1 MIYITNFNSFIKLSI
16 RYIISFK
23 SIGYVD
29 YISLDDLDR
38 SAIIDLCGK
47 KEFYDYIRDL
57 ERIKYDDFRIIRK
70 IIRLKPNDKVYIL
83 LKKKF
88 LLLLVKDVL
97 IRN

>member
-38 SAIIDLCGK
+38 SAIIDLYGK

>member
-23 SIGYVD
+23 STGYVD

-38 SAIIDLCGK
+38 SAVIDLHGK